1 MYKRLADDSL
11 KRVLFV
17 LLLTAS
23 VHTAG
28 CASHNLGVE
37 RADESKT
44 AVSKNCGRNMTQ
56 RSKCKKS

>member
-44 AVSKNCGRNMTQ
+44 SVGKSCGRNMTQ